1 MKVKRFEAMDMGEA
15 LAMVKASMGPNAVIL
30 HTRNINRGSGSFG
43 LFGRPVVEVYATSPE
58 SGAQEAGPTQA
69 ARRGLIA
76 SERRVEARKDVLSFE
91 PVMDSLL
98 EIQTSLNEI
107 SAIKEN
113 PDETVSRITGDVREL
128 KSMISYLL
136 DQSGIENE
144 KGLSRQYLALLRI
157 LKEHGVADE
166 YSRSLVDEIREKPGR
181 GEGSAPDIKTLLY
194 VTAAKIRDSIMFGGA
209 IVKPGPGDR
218 KPDIVA
224 LVGPTGVGKTTTV
237 AKLAATL
244 SMDNVK
250 VGLITIDTFRIAAVE
265 QLKIYANI
273 LNIPLEVIL
282 SPGDLKQAI
291 RNYRD
296 KEVILIDTA
305 GRSQRDY
312 RQIKELA
319 KFLDSNDNVD
329 SRLVLSAASSEAQME
344 EAIKSFSKANVS
356 GLIFTKLDEAAHLGP
371 VLNQHLKTGL
381 PVSYFTTGQ
390 SVPEDIE
397 QAQAGAFV
405 KRLFSS
411 HKIRPNAIYQ

>member
-1 MKVKRFEAMDMGEA
+1 MKVKRFEAIDMGEA
-15 LAMVKASMGPNAVIL
+15 LRMVKASMGPNAVIL
-30 HTRNINRGSGSFG
+30 HTRNINKGNSSFG
-43 LFGRPVVEVYATSPE
+43 LFGRPLVEVYATAPE
-58 SGAQEAGPTQA
+58 SGATRGAGFRPAGQNSV
-69 ARRGLIA
+69 IEP
-76 SERRVEARKDVLSFE
+76 ERSVEAKKDVISFE
-91 PVMDSLL
+91 PVMDSLM
-98 EIQTSLNEI
+98 EIRTSLDEI
-107 SAIKEN
+107 SAAKEN
-113 PDETVSRITGDVREL
+113 PDDTVSRINGDVREL
-128 KSMISYLL
+128 KSMISYLI

-144 KGLSRQYLALLRI
+144 KGLSRQYLALLRR
-157 LKEHGVADE
+157 LKEHGVAEE
-166 YSRSLVDEIREKPGR
+166 YSRRLVDEIREKPG
-181 GEGSAPDIKTLLY
+181 EGPSPDIKTLLY
-194 VTAAKIRDSIMFGGA
+194 VTAAKIRDSLLFGGA
-209 IVKPGPGDR
+209 IAAPGPGDS
-218 KPDIVA
+218 KPGIVA

-250 VGLITIDTFRIAAVE
+250 VGLITIDTYRIAAVE

-312 RQIKELA
+312 RQIKELTR
-319 KFLDSNDNVD
+319 FLDGNDDVD
-329 SRLVLSAASSEAQME
+329 SRLVLSACSSEAQME

-356 GLIFTKLDEAAHLGP
+356 GLIFTKLDEAAQLGP

-411 HKIRPNAIYQ
+411 HKTESNTIYQ